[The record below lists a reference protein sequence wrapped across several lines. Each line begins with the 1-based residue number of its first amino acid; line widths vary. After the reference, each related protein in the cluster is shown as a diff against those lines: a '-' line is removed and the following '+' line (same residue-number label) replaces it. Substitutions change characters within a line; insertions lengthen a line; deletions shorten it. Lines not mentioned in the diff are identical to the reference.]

1 MEITMQLTRAKLQA
15 AKAELVMRER
25 TLNQAQLAYDRTLN
39 RINELEAQL
48 NEHLARAEFQTE

>member
-1 MEITMQLTRAKLQA
+1 MQLTRAKLQA

-48 NEHLARAEFQTE
+48 NEHLARAEFPA

>member
-1 MEITMQLTRAKLQA
+1 MQLTRAKLQA

-48 NEHLARAEFQTE
+48 NDHLARAEFQTE

>member
-1 MEITMQLTRAKLQA
+1 MQLTKMQLTRAKLQA

-48 NEHLARAEFQTE
+48 NEYLARAEFPA

>member
-1 MEITMQLTRAKLQA
+1 MQLTRAKLQA

-48 NEHLARAEFQTE
+48 NEHLARAEFPALFAI

>member
-1 MEITMQLTRAKLQA
+1 MQLIRAKLQA
-15 AKAELVMRER
+15 AKAELTIRER

-48 NEHLARAEFQTE
+48 NEHLASAEFQIK

>member
-1 MEITMQLTRAKLQA
+1 MQLTRAKLQA

-25 TLNQAQLAYDRTLN
+25 TLNQAQLAYDRTLT

-48 NEHLARAEFQTE
+48 NEYLAKSEFQTE